1 MKRQVG
7 WPTRQ
12 DPSCWK
18 TQNPGQVVING
29 KCQPNLETNCQK
41 DSQWHHNSEY
51 LKFHNELR
59 EKMKGWGKGWGM
71 SMCKRPVNKKI
82 KSSWTEL

>member
-18 TQNPGQVVING
+18 TQNPRQVVING
-29 KCQPNLETNCQK
+29 KCQPNLETN
-41 DSQWHHNSEY
+41 N
-51 LKFHNELR
+51 LTN
-59 EKMKGWGKGWGM
+59 WGQTA
-71 SMCKRPVNKKI
+71 KKI
-82 KSSWTEL
+82 LSNIITVNI

>member
-29 KCQPNLETNCQK
+29 KCQPNLETNNLTNWGQTAK
-41 DSQWHHNSEY
+41 KILSNITTVNNY

-59 EKMKGWGKGWGM
+59 KKMKG
-71 SMCKRPVNKKI
+71 
-82 KSSWTEL
+82 